1 MSETTVTTHFGL
13 SDLDRVTLLPQQ
25 EERLRRLRES
35 SLGPPPWRARK
46 ECEVRDLLALG
57 QIAERMTVLGIEWT
71 TELRALVR
79 LRAPVPCMP
88 PGARDLVVAD
98 QVDLALLYPEAILRG
113 PLPGFAIV
121 EILSP
126 REVHHANVSAGRASQ
141 RLCLGVNVPRGYP
154 LREAVL
160 ASYAA
165 LTMQSVMVDE
175 LDPGGVMNSEA
186 ARWWQANA
194 GRIPLT
200 RAPFLAP
207 VRSGRG
213 RS

>member
-1 MSETTVTTHFGL
+1 MKETTAEPCFGL
-13 SDLDRVTLLPQQ
+13 SDLDRVPLLQQQ

-46 ECEVRDLLALG
+46 ESEVRDLLALE
-57 QIAERMTVLGIEWT
+57 QIADRMTVLGIDWT

-79 LRAPVPCMP
+79 LCAPVPCMP

-98 QVDLALLYPEAILRG
+98 EVDLALLYPEQIIRG
-113 PLPGFAIV
+113 PLPGYSIV

-126 REVHHANVSAGRASQ
+126 RHVQHANVSTGGPSQ

-165 LTMQSVMVDE
+165 LTMQCVMVDE
-175 LDPGGVMNSEA
+175 QDPAGVMNGEA
-186 ARWWQANA
+186 ARWWQANPD
-194 GRIPLT
+194 RIPLT
-200 RAPFLAP
+200 TKPFLAP
-207 VRSGRG
+207 LCAGRG